1 LTISVSAIA
10 GLVRTDGRSCS
21 SASRAPKSATTPC
34 TSPIAAPVALSDSRT
49 APNDIVALVAGAWL
63 ALRSILESDGATVAP
78 ESSQLLQLLQPFR
91 SFCGF

>member
-1 LTISVSAIA
+1 
-10 GLVRTDGRSCS
+10 
-21 SASRAPKSATTPC
+21 
-34 TSPIAAPVALSDSRT
+34 
-49 APNDIVALVAGAWL
+49 VALVAGAWL